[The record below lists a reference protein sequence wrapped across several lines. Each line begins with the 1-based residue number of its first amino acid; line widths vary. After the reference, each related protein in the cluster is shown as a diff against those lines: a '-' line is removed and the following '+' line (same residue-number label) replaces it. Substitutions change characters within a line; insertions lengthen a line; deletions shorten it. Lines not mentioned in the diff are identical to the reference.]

1 MQASTNV
8 DGEIRLRLA
17 TMFASPEMSRIK
29 EWVLLNRDVLLD
41 YWHEIMSTEDMMATI
56 RNLA

>member
-8 DGEIRLRLA
+8 DGEIRLRIA
-17 TMFASPEMSRIK
+17 AMFASPEMSRIK

-41 YWHEIMSTEDMMATI
+41 YWLEKTSTEGMMARI
-56 RNLA
+56 RRLA